1 MNRLASSGSKEDQ
14 RYNIR
19 VLDRAF
25 RILTLL
31 TDGKTRTP
39 AEISESIDLNPST
52 TFRMLSTLSYHR
64 YVRRN
69 ETTNQYQLGL
79 ACLELAQGYTLSDN
93 LRRVALPEL
102 EALRDETKETVHLVV
117 LDQMHIVYIE
127 KIPGLHAIG
136 IMSSRVGRRAP
147 AYCTGVGKVLLA
159 YLNEDQV
166 RSFYDQNG
174 FHRFTSTTI
183 TDLNLLMQ
191 QLAQVRCQG
200 YAVDKGEHE
209 DEVRCVAAP
218 IFDMEGK
225 AVAAISISGPALR
238 MDPIEENYPLI
249 ERAKETAL
257 RISQEMGY
265 LANKSGGTKGE

>member
-1 MNRLASSGSKEDQ
+1 MSRLPSSGSKEDP

-25 RILTLL
+25 RILSLL
-31 TDGKTRTP
+31 TDGKPRTL
-39 AEISESIDLNPST
+39 AEISESIDLNLST

-69 ETTNQYQLGL
+69 EMTNQYQLGL

-93 LRRVALPEL
+93 LGRVAKTEL
-102 EALRDETKETVHLVV
+102 EALRDETKETVHLVI
-117 LDQMHIVYIE
+117 LDHMQVVYIE

-136 IMSSRVGRRAP
+136 IMSSSVGRHAP

-159 YLNEDQV
+159 YLKEDQV
-166 RSFYDQNG
+166 RSFYDKNG
-174 FHRFTSTTI
+174 LLRYTSNTI
-183 TDLNLLMQ
+183 TDLDLLMQ

-200 YAVDKGEHE
+200 YALDKGEHE

-225 AVAAISISGPALR
+225 TVAAISISGSALR

-249 ERAKETAL
+249 DLAKETAF
-257 RISQEMGY
+257 RISHEIGY
-265 LANKSGGTKGE
+265 LANKSSGTKGE

>member
-1 MNRLASSGSKEDQ
+1 MSRLASSGSKEDP

-25 RILTLL
+25 RILSLL
-31 TDGKTRTP
+31 TDAKPRTL

-69 ETTNQYQLGL
+69 EMTNQYQLGL

-93 LRRVALPEL
+93 LGRVALTEL
-102 EALRDETKETVHLVV
+102 EALRDETKETVHLVI
-117 LDQMHIVYIE
+117 LDQMQVVYIE

-136 IMSSRVGRRAP
+136 IMSSSVGRHAP

-159 YLNEDQV
+159 YLKEDQV
-166 RSFYDQNG
+166 RSFYDQNRL
-174 FHRFTSTTI
+174 HRYTSNTI
-183 TDLNLLMQ
+183 TDLDLLMQ

-200 YAVDKGEHE
+200 YALDKGEHE

>member
-1 MNRLASSGSKEDQ
+1 MNRSASPGSKEDP

-25 RILTLL
+25 RILSLL
-31 TDGKTRTP
+31 TDGKPRTL

-69 ETTNQYQLGL
+69 EMTAQYQLGL
-79 ACLELAQGYTLSDN
+79 ACLELAQGYTFSDS
-93 LRRVALPEL
+93 LRRVALTEL
-102 EALRDETKETVHLVV
+102 EALRDETKETIHLVV
-117 LDQMHIVYIE
+117 LDQMQIVYIE

-136 IMSSRVGRRAP
+136 IMSSSVGRHAP
-147 AYCTGVGKVLLA
+147 AYCTGVGKALLA
-159 YLNEDQV
+159 YLKEDQV
-166 RSFYDQNG
+166 RSFYDQNE

-183 TDLNLLMQ
+183 TDLDLLMQ
-191 QLAQVRCQG
+191 QLAQIRSQG
-200 YAVDKGEHE
+200 YALDKGEHE

-249 ERAKETAL
+249 DQAKETAL
-257 RISQEMGY
+257 RISQELGY
-265 LANKSGGTKGE
+265 LGNKS

>member
-1 MNRLASSGSKEDQ
+1 MSRLASSGSKEDP

-25 RILTLL
+25 RILSLLADAKPRTL
-31 TDGKTRTP
+31 
-39 AEISESIDLNPST
+39 AEISEGIDLNPST

-69 ETTNQYQLGL
+69 EMTNQYQLGL

-93 LRRVALPEL
+93 LGRVAQTEL
-102 EALRDETKETVHLVV
+102 EALRDETKETVHLVI
-117 LDQMHIVYIE
+117 LDQMQVVYIE

-136 IMSSRVGRRAP
+136 IMSSSVGRHAP

-159 YLNEDQV
+159 YLKEDQV

-174 FHRFTSTTI
+174 LHRYTSNTI
-183 TDLNLLMQ
+183 TDLDLLMQ

-200 YAVDKGEHE
+200 YALDKGEHE

-225 AVAAISISGPALR
+225 AVAAISISGSALR

-249 ERAKETAL
+249 DRAKETAL

-265 LANKSGGTKGE
+265 LANKSWGTKGE

>member
-31 TDGKTRTP
+31 TDGKPRTP

-52 TFRMLSTLSYHR
+52 TFRMLYTLSYHR

-166 RSFYDQNG
+166 RSYYDQNG

>member
-1 MNRLASSGSKEDQ
+1 MIRQASLVSREDP

-25 RILTLL
+25 RILSLL
-31 TDGKTRTP
+31 TDGKPRTL
-39 AEISESIDLNPST
+39 AEISESIDLSSST

-69 ETTNQYQLGL
+69 EMTNQYQLGL
-79 ACLELAQGYTLSDN
+79 ACLELAQGYTFSDN
-93 LRRVALPEL
+93 LRRVALTEL

-117 LDQMHIVYIE
+117 LDQMQIVYIE

-136 IMSSRVGRRAP
+136 IMSSSVGRHAP

-159 YLNEDQV
+159 YLKEDQV
-166 RSFYDQNG
+166 RSYYDQNG
-174 FHRFTSTTI
+174 FHGFTSTTI
-183 TDLNLLMQ
+183 TDLDLLMQ
-191 QLAQVRCQG
+191 QLDQIRRQG
-200 YAVDKGEHE
+200 YALDKGEHE

-225 AVAAISISGPALR
+225 AVAAISVSGPALR
-238 MDPIEENYPLI
+238 IDPIEENTELI
-249 ERAKETAL
+249 DRAKETAL
-257 RISQEMGY
+257 RISKEMGY
-265 LANKSGGTKGE
+265 LANKS